1 MMRTLHVRS
10 VNTLITIVPGYGI
23 GKTYVVDSL
32 ETTPS
37 LKIIHDPKKEL
48 HILDQALKTFRAEL
62 ESMLHDPSAHDVLAF
77 QYAMAM
83 DEEFIQSIQSYIVDR
98 QMNASY
104 ALRVALDY
112 YVSVLS
118 TSSNAYMRDRID
130 DFESF
135 YERMLY
141 VIQGIPFVDMRHIKE
156 DIIVVLKTL
165 NLHIMNQLNA
175 LHVKGIITSSKS
187 ITSHAAIIA
196 KQKGIPSLFGVDDLD
211 QFQHGELMILDADEK
226 VIHMQPNT
234 KMLASYAKSIDK
246 DLLQPSQLTQWQTYP
261 AKTMDGISIPIE
273 ANMSSIQDLDAIKAS
288 GAEGIG
294 LIRTELLFID
304 KLLPPSFEDQLQTY
318 ERIVKHYK
326 HHPITFRL
334 FDLGGE
340 KVVPFIRLK
349 KEDNP
354 LLGLRGI
361 RLFQKYQQ
369 LFYNQIKALLMS
381 AVHGHIRL
389 LIPMVS
395 TKKEIIEV
403 MTYIKQVKQACID
416 KNIAVGDIQIGVM
429 IEVPS
434 LALSAH
440 LIAPIVDFFSIGT
453 NDLVQYT
460 MATDRSVLLDNDIAD
475 PYHPSIISLIH
486 HVSESAHKHHI
497 PVSVC
502 GDVASQEDY
511 ATLLV
516 ALGISSLSMVPSKI
530 LSMKQHISSIHSG
543 HLKSL
548 KPELLHIEDHQELKA
563 ILKKAPS

>member
-1 MMRTLHVRS
+1 MHTLHVRS
-10 VNTLITIVPGYGI
+10 VNALITVVSGYGI

-48 HILDQALKTFRAEL
+48 HILDQALKKFRAEL

-83 DEEFIQSIQSYIVDR
+83 DEEFIQSIQSYIIDKK
-98 QMNASY
+98 MNASY

-141 VIQGIPFVDMRHIKE
+141 VIQGIPFIDMRHIQE
-156 DIIVVLKTL
+156 DIIVILKTL

-175 LHVKGIITSSKS
+175 LHVKGIITSSNS

-196 KQKGIPSLFGVDDLD
+196 KQKGIPSLFGVDDLN
-211 QFQHGELMILDADEK
+211 QFQHGDLMILDADEK
-226 VIHMQPNT
+226 LIHMLPNA
-234 KMLASYAKSIDK
+234 KMLASYAQPDNK
-246 DLLQPSQLTQWQTYP
+246 DLIDPSHYTKWQTEP
-261 AKTMDGISIPIE
+261 AQTMDGISIPIE

-304 KLLPPSFEDQLQTY
+304 KLLPPSFEDQLQMY

-403 MTYIKQVKQACID
+403 MTFIQQIKQACID
-416 KNIAVGDIQIGVM
+416 KNIAVGDINIGVM

-511 ATLLV
+511 ATLLI
-516 ALGISSLSMVPSKI
+516 ALGISSLSMVPIKI
-530 LSMKQHISSIHSG
+530 LSMKQHISSLHSG

-548 KPELLHIEDHQELKA
+548 KPSFLNVEDDHELKA
-563 ILKKAPS
+563 LLKKAPSL

>member
-1 MMRTLHVRS
+1 MRS

-23 GKTYVVDSL
+23 GKTYIVESL
-32 ETTPS
+32 EKTPS
-37 LKIIHDPKKEL
+37 LKIVHDPKKEL

-62 ESMLHDPSAHDVLAF
+62 ESMLHDPSSHDVLAF

-83 DEEFIQSIQSYIVDR
+83 DEEFIQSIKSYITDK
-98 QMNASY
+98 QMNAGY

-141 VIQGIPFVDMRHIKE
+141 VIQGIPFIDMKHIQE

-165 NLHIMNQLNA
+165 NLHIMNQLST

-211 QFQHGELMILDADEK
+211 QFKHGDLMILDADEK
-226 VIHMQPNT
+226 QIHIQPN
-234 KMLASYAKSIDK
+234 AKVIDAYHK
-246 DLLQPSQLTQWQTYP
+246 PLNKETSQATQFAQWKHQPSIT
-261 AKTMDGISIPIE
+261 KDGIHIPVE
-273 ANMSSIQDLDAIKAS
+273 ANMSSIHDLEGIQSS

-304 KLLPPSFEDQLQTY
+304 KLLTPSFEDQLHIYQS
-318 ERIVKHYK
+318 IVKQYEG
-326 HHPITFRL
+326 HPITFRL

-381 AVHGHIRL
+381 AAHGHVRL

-395 TKKEIIEV
+395 TKKELIEV
-403 MTYIKQVKQACID
+403 ITFINQIKQECID
-416 KNIAVGDIQIGVM
+416 KNIPVGDIKIGVM

-440 LIAPIVDFFSIGT
+440 LISPIVDFFSIGT

-460 MATDRSVLLDNDIAD
+460 MASDRSLLLDNDIAD
-475 PYHPSIISLIH
+475 PFHPSIISLIN
-486 HVSESAHKHHI
+486 HVAESANKHHI

-502 GDVASQEDY
+502 GDIASNEDY
-511 ATLLV
+511 ASLLI
-516 ALGISSLSMVPSKI
+516 ALGITSLSMVPNKI
-530 LSMKQHISSIHSG
+530 LSMKQHISELHVH

-548 KPELLHIEDHQELKA
+548 KPDILLVDDEEKVK
-563 ILKKAPS
+563 ILFKKTPSC